1 MGEPARGYSWAPF
14 EVGNGAA
21 LKHGA
26 RSPRMIRPVA
36 EQLLREVAAVAP
48 WAARPPFAAELDAW
62 AWNEARARL
71 LRAWLDEHGVLDHDD
86 APRPA
91 LAELHRAETA
101 AAKCRDRLGL
111 NPLAWARLLAGVE
124 QVGDVGGHL
133 EGLRAEGRAMLEA
146 RTTGG

>member
-62 AWNEARARL
+62 AWHEARARL

-86 APRPA
+86 APQPA
-91 LAELHRAETA
+91 CLGAAPCRRRA
-101 AAKCRDRLGL
+101 
-111 NPLAWARLLAGVE
+111 
-124 QVGDVGGHL
+124 
-133 EGLRAEGRAMLEA
+133 GR
-146 RTTGG
+146 